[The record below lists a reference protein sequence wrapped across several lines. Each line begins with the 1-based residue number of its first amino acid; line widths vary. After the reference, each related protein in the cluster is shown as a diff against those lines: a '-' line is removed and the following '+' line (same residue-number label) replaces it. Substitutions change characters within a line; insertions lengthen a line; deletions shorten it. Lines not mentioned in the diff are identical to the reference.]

1 MLEEKIVSE
10 TYVLLQ
16 NLIQNACVNPPGN
29 EVKSINTIK
38 EFLHAKGIECTV
50 FETAPNRA
58 NLLARIK
65 GSENGPIIMF
75 GPSHIDVV
83 PVPNPQDWSVAPFSG
98 EMKDGFIWGRGAMD
112 MLFIVAAQVQA
123 FAQLHTEGFQPKGDL
138 LLFIVA
144 DEEAGGTFG
153 VKWMIQN
160 HPDLIETDYCLSETG
175 GAALAEGRLII
186 MIGEKGGS
194 MKRIH
199 FKGTPGHGSMP
210 YGSDNAVVK
219 ASQAILRIQDYC
231 DNKIP
236 ITTEYIGHLVDGLG
250 MSSIQKFMLT
260 TKRLLPMTL
269 KMLKKK
275 DPDTA
280 KVIHGLSRM
289 TMSPNVIKGGIKPNV
304 IAANASISVDI
315 RTLPGQ
321 DEAYVISHLRNAL
334 GDLASEAEIV
344 PITEDEG
351 GIESYGNASV
361 VSSEFV
367 STLESAICDIFPDSH
382 IVPFLMPAVSDLR
395 YFRERGAQCYGFALM
410 DPETSTKDMTALPHG
425 TDERIRKHTVEL
437 TLNVYYNLAKKWE
450 A

>member
-1 MLEEKIVSE
+1 MLNQKIVSE
-10 TYVLLQ
+10 TYDLLTK
-16 NLIQNACVNPPGN
+16 LIQNACVNPPGN
-29 EVKSINTIK
+29 EMKSIKTIE
-38 EFLHAKGIECTV
+38 EFLTAKGIKCEI

-58 NLLARIK
+58 NLLARIE
-65 GSENGPIIMF
+65 GSENGPTIMF

-83 PVPNPQDWSVAPFSG
+83 PVPNSRDWSVPPFSG

-112 MLFIVAAQVQA
+112 MLFIVVAQVQA

-138 LLFIVA
+138 ILFIVA

-194 MKRIH
+194 MKKIH

-219 ASQAILRIQDYC
+219 AAQAILRIQDYC

-250 MSSIQKFMLT
+250 MSSIQKFMLI

-315 RTLPGQ
+315 RT
-321 DEAYVISHLRNAL
+321 
-334 GDLASEAEIV
+334 
-344 PITEDEG
+344 
-351 GIESYGNASV
+351 
-361 VSSEFV
+361 
-367 STLESAICDIFPDSH
+367 
-382 IVPFLMPAVSDLR
+382 
-395 YFRERGAQCYGFALM
+395 
-410 DPETSTKDMTALPHG
+410 
-425 TDERIRKHTVEL
+425 
-437 TLNVYYNLAKKWE
+437 
-450 A
+450 